1 MTPPAMDF
9 DVAGVTDTS
18 SILIPNPVL
27 AHGPT
32 HAVFSVDDIA
42 PHRAKSAPMPQGV
55 AAFTSSDMFKSPSCF
70 KKPRAKRWDHR
81 INLESS
87 SRQGSSLKGAAKH
100 LKKPGLI
107 SLGGGLP
114 SSDYFPF
121 EHISIKVPV
130 PPQFSEA
137 ETVESGDIRTAG
149 KYDIREGK
157 SLYDLS
163 VSLNYGQATGA
174 AQLVRFVTEHTEV
187 VHNPPYSDWACSL
200 TAGSTSALEMA
211 FRMFCT
217 RGDYMLTEEYTFA
230 TAVETAHPLGIH
242 VVGIRADA
250 EGILATDLDHVLST
264 WDMSIR
270 KGPKPFFLYTVPTGQ
285 NPTGATQSL
294 ERRKAIYAV
303 AEKHDLY
310 IIEDE
315 PYYFLQMERYR
326 APSVQNG
333 TLNDHSRSKFEPTT
347 ASNFLSALIPSYLSF
362 DISGRVLRLDSFSK
376 IIAPGTRTGWVTG
389 TAQVIER
396 FVRHHEVSTQ
406 NPSGISQ
413 IVLYKLLE
421 EAWGHKG
428 FLEWLMFIRAE
439 YTARRDIIVNACERE
454 LPPEVCS
461 WTPPQAGMF
470 FWIKVNWRKH
480 PDFNAG
486 DGSANAFFAIEE
498 HIFLAAVEK
507 GVLCSKGSW
516 FRAQRGTDTEMFFR
530 TTFAAASSGDIVEA
544 MRRFGEALRE
554 EFGLLDA
561 HANGISHSNNGQQEM
576 NGHCSDIGR
585 CITTQS
591 SIDVEEHLQ
600 EI

>member
-1 MTPPAMDF
+1 MAPPAMDI
-9 DVAGVTDTS
+9 DVEGVTDTT

-27 AHGPT
+27 ASGPT

-42 PHRAKSAPMPQGV
+42 PHRAKSAPMPPGV
-55 AAFTSSDMFKSPSCF
+55 AAFSSSDMFKSPSCF
-70 KKPRAKRWDHR
+70 KKPKAKRWDHR

-87 SRQGSSLKGAAKH
+87 SRQGSSLKGAALH
-100 LKKPGLI
+100 LKRPGLI

-121 EHISIKVPV
+121 EQISIKVPV

-137 ETVESGDIRTAG
+137 ETADSGEIRTAG

-174 AQLVRFVTEHTEV
+174 AQLLRFVTEHTEV

-200 TAGSTSALEMA
+200 TSGSTGALEMA

-230 TAVETAHPLGIH
+230 TAVETATPLGIH
-242 VVGIRADA
+242 VAGVKADA
-250 EGILATDLDHVLST
+250 EGMLATDLEHVLST
-264 WDMSIR
+264 WDVSAR
-270 KGPKPFFLYTVPTGQ
+270 QGPKPFLLYTVPTGQ

-315 PYYFLQMERYR
+315 PYYFLQMEPYES
-326 APSVQNG
+326 PSVQNG
-333 TLNDHSRSKFEPTT
+333 TTTNHHSPPKFEPTT
-347 ASNFLSALIPSYLSF
+347 VSSFLSAIIPSYLSF
-362 DISGRVLRLDSFSK
+362 DTSGRVLRLDSFSK

-389 TAQVIER
+389 TSQIIER

-413 IVLYKLLE
+413 IVLYKLLD

-428 FLEWLMFIRAE
+428 FFEWLMFIRQE
-439 YTARRDIIVNACERE
+439 YTARRGVIVGAAEKF
-454 LPPEVCS
+454 LPREVCS
-461 WTPPQAGMF
+461 WTPPEAGMF
-470 FWIKVNWRKH
+470 YWIRVDRKKH
-480 PDFNAG
+480 PQFNPE
-486 DGSANAFFAIEE
+486 DSSLEAFLAIEDK
-498 HIFLAAVEK
+498 IFLAAVEK

-554 EFGLLDA
+554 QFGLGDG
-561 HANGISHSNNGQQEM
+561 HQNGFLYTPKGAPET
-576 NGHCSDIGR
+576 NGHALG
-585 CITTQS
+585 
-591 SIDVEEHLQ
+591 
-600 EI
+600 

>member
-1 MTPPAMDF
+1 MDV
-9 DVAGVTDTS
+9 DVQGLTDTS

-27 AHGPT
+27 ANGPT
-32 HAVFSVDDIA
+32 HAVFSVNDIA
-42 PHRAKSAPMPQGV
+42 PHRAKSVPMPPGV

-70 KKPRAKRWDHR
+70 TQPKAKRWDHR

-87 SRQGSSLKGAAKH
+87 SRQGSSLKGAAQH

-121 EHISIKVPV
+121 EEISIKVPV

-137 ETVESGDIRTAG
+137 ETAASGETHTAG

-174 AQLVRFVTEHTEV
+174 AQLLRFVTEHTEI

-200 TAGSTSALEMA
+200 TSGSTNALEMS
-211 FRMFCT
+211 FRMFCI

-230 TAVETAHPLGIH
+230 TAVETAQPLGIH
-242 VVGIRADA
+242 VAGIKADA
-250 EGILATDLDHVLST
+250 QGMLATDLDHVLST
-264 WDMSIR
+264 WDPEVR
-270 KGPKPFFLYTVPTGQ
+270 KSPKPFLLYTVPTGQ

-294 ERRKAIYAV
+294 QRRKAIYAV

-315 PYYFLQMERYR
+315 PYYFLQMETYEP
-326 APSVQNG
+326 ATTQHGNQNG
-333 TLNDHSRSKFEPTT
+333 TSDHHTAQGFQPTT
-347 ASNFLSALIPSYLSF
+347 ASDFLSALIPSYLSF
-362 DISGRVLRLDSFSK
+362 DTSGRVLRLDSFSK
-376 IIAPGTRTGWVTG
+376 IIAPGSRTGWITG
-389 TAQVIER
+389 TTQIIER

-413 IVLYKLLE
+413 IVLYKLLD

-428 FLEWLMFIRAE
+428 FLEWLMFIGQE
-439 YTARRDIIVNACERE
+439 YTARRDTIVGAAEKF
-454 LPPEVCS
+454 LPQEVCS
-461 WTPPQAGMF
+461 WTPPKAGVF
-470 FWIKVNWRKH
+470 YWITVDWKKH
-480 PDFNAG
+480 PDFDPENSTSNEALL
-486 DGSANAFFAIEE
+486 AIEDK
-498 HIFLAAVEK
+498 IFLAAVDK

-516 FRAQRGTDTEMFFR
+516 FRAQRGTDREMFFR
-530 TTFAAASSGDIVEA
+530 TTFAAASSADIVEA

-554 EFGLLDA
+554 EFGLLDR
-561 HANGISHSNNGQQEM
+561 HKSANGVLHGLNGGPRM
-576 NGHCSDIGR
+576 NGHALG
-585 CITTQS
+585 
-591 SIDVEEHLQ
+591 
-600 EI
+600 

>member
-1 MTPPAMDF
+1 MTPPAMDV
-9 DVAGVTDTS
+9 DIQAVTDTS
-18 SILIPNPVL
+18 SVLIPNPVL
-27 AHGPT
+27 ANGPT

-42 PHRAKSAPMPQGV
+42 PHRAKSAPMPRGV
-55 AAFTSSDMFKSPSCF
+55 AAFTSSDMFKSTSCF
-70 KKPRAKRWDHR
+70 KKPTAKRWDHR

-87 SRQGSSLKGAAKH
+87 SRQGSSLKGAAQH
-100 LKKPGLI
+100 LKKPGII

-121 EHISIKVPV
+121 EQISVKIPQ

-137 ETVESGDIRTAG
+137 ETAASGEILTAG

-174 AQLVRFVTEHTEV
+174 AQLLRFVTEHTEI

-200 TAGSTSALEMA
+200 TAGSTIALEMA

-230 TAVETAHPLGIH
+230 TAVETATPLGIH
-242 VVGIRADA
+242 VAGVKSDA
-250 EGILATDLDHVLST
+250 EGLLATDLDHLLST
-264 WDMSIR
+264 WDETAR
-270 KGPKPFFLYTVPTGQ
+270 KGPKPFLLYTVPTGQ

-294 ERRKAIYAV
+294 QRRKAIYNV

-315 PYYFLQMERYR
+315 PYYFLQMEPYKL
-326 APSVQNG
+326 PSVQNG
-333 TLNDHSRSKFEPTT
+333 NPSHHSPRKFEPTT
-347 ASNFLSALIPSYLSF
+347 VSHFLSALIPSYLSF
-362 DISGRVLRLDSFSK
+362 DTSGRVLRLDSFSK
-376 IIAPGTRTGWVTG
+376 IIAPGTRTGWITG
-389 TAQVIER
+389 TAQVVER

-413 IVLYKLLE
+413 IVLYKLLD

-428 FLEWLMFIRAE
+428 FLEWLMFIRQE
-439 YTARRDIIVNACERE
+439 YTARRDVIVGAAERF
-454 LPPEVCS
+454 LPREVCS
-461 WTPPQAGMF
+461 WTPPGAGMF
-470 FWIKVNWRKH
+470 YWITVDWKRH
-480 PDFNAG
+480 PDFKP
-486 DGSANAFFAIEE
+486 DGVSSVEALLTIEDK
-498 HIFLAAVEK
+498 IFLAAVEK

-516 FRAQRGTDTEMFFR
+516 FRAQRGTDEEMFFR
-530 TTFAAASSGDIVEA
+530 TTFAAASSENIVEA

-554 EFGLLDA
+554 EFGLLNETRG
-561 HANGISHSNNGQQEM
+561 ANGVVKNLNGAPETK
-576 NGHCSDIGR
+576 GHVSD
-585 CITTQS
+585 
-591 SIDVEEHLQ
+591 
-600 EI
+600 